1 MNNAPLAGVLGS
13 MTKNRIGRR
22 LAPALIA
29 ALFLPACAV
38 FKKDLP
44 LTPEMAYVR
53 GMAAYQARHYTRS
66 ADLIKRW
73 VDANSAGDP
82 RMPQALLAVG
92 TSHIHTGEYLT
103 AASELLRLITDYPQ
117 QAEQQEARYRLCD
130 AYHHLSPRAQLDQ
143 QYTETAITYCQSFA
157 EYYGQTPQAD
167 TVRAWVKGMRDKMA
181 YKSYLNGMFYLK
193 RGATD
198 AAVIYFND
206 TANGYPD
213 TPWAPAALAR
223 LVETYRK
230 INYREEA
237 EEARQR
243 LLRDFPQS
251 DEARQLAA
259 APAPADSAARA
270 GSAAVPPAAPTP

>member
-1 MNNAPLAGVLGS
+1 
-13 MTKNRIGRR
+13 MTRNRTGRR
-22 LAPALIA
+22 LAPALIV

-38 FKKDLP
+38 FKKELP

-53 GMAAYQARHYTRS
+53 GMAAYQAKRYTRA

-82 RMPQALLAVG
+82 RMPQALLALG
-92 TSHIHTGEYLT
+92 ISHIHTGEYLT
-103 AASELLRLITDYPQ
+103 SASELLRLITDYPQ

-143 QYTETAITYCQSFA
+143 QYTETAITYCESFA
-157 EYYGQTPQAD
+157 QYYGTTPQAD
-167 TVRAWVKGMRDKMA
+167 TVRQWVSGMRDKLA
-181 YKSYLNGMFYLK
+181 YKSYLNGMFYL
-193 RGATD
+193 RRQAYD

-206 TANGYPD
+206 TANGFPD

-223 LVETYRK
+223 VVEAYGK

-251 DEARQLAA
+251 AEARQLSAA
-259 APAPADSAARA
+259 APARADSAAAA
-270 GSAAVPPAAPTP
+270 GSASTPTP